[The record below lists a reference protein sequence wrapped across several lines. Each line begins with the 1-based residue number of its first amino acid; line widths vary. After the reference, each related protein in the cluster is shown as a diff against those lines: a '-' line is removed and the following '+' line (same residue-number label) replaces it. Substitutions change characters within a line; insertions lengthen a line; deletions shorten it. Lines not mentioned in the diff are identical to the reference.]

1 MGNDARVLRDRQ
13 GAARDDLDSSLGGGE
28 PYGSAAEVVQTTTI
42 STYPTIAGAFYACV
56 PCDIDGA
63 EVEGGAATYVP
74 RAGAPPIYC
83 LNLGTSIPP
92 VGTTLLVHGVGG
104 GRWTF
109 RYDG

>member
-1 MGNDARVLRDRQ
+1 MGNDIRVLRNRQ
-13 GAARDDLDSSLGGGE
+13 AVARDALDSSLGGGE
-28 PYGSAAEVVQTTTI
+28 LFGSPAEVVQTTTV
-42 STYPTIAGAFYACV
+42 STYPTVAGAFYACV

-63 EVEGGAATYVP
+63 EVEGGTATYVP
-74 RAGAPPIYC
+74 RAGASPIYC

-92 VGTTLLVHGVGG
+92 VGTTLLVHGVGS